1 MYHTIW
7 DRAQLNS
14 QLSQVMQSHLED
26 VLAQL
31 AQFWIERGWSL
42 AAIARAMRNVGSG
55 LELMRRIDG
64 APQ

>member
-1 MYHTIW
+1 MYDTTL
-7 DRAQLNS
+7 RSASLKCQPGPAT
-14 QLSQVMQSHLED
+14 QAHLED

-42 AAIARAMRNVGSG
+42 AAIARAMRNVEGG
-55 LELMRRIDG
+55 LELMHRIDG